1 MSIVSGRDAESGSR
15 RPAQHWMRRPV
26 RRTAHRARPVP
37 PPEVRCTGVSPVGSC
52 RHPRGRPAATSSAAS
67 LARRKSRS
75 GSATR
80 YLAKPTPAS
89 GGTARL
95 VITAVAHAETR
106 RSSAHGG
113 NLRQES
119 AGNWP
124 GDLLCRRAG
133 GDCSAGFPRRCRVS
147 CRRAVWGQ
155 AGAPAAVAPVR
166 ARARTNELDA
176 GERRPMIGDEERPAS
191 RLWLPG
197 RGLLGWVSGVVRP
210 GGVGLTATHSA
221 ARAGGG
227 HDHVIRGPGC
237 SVSSPGAAGPAQ
249 DDRLARPGQ
258 AALPVLSRCRLWG
271 VAGGGAAGCSASV
284 SRCQARVSS
293 LRATAVVAIFF
304 PRRRA
309 RAS

>member
-67 LARRKSRS
+67 LARRESRS

-113 NLRQES
+113 NLCQES

-133 GDCSAGFPRRCRVS
+133 GDCIAGFPRRCRVS
-147 CRRAVWGQ
+147 CRRAAVGQ

-176 GERRPMIGDEERPAS
+176 GERRPMIGGGEQPAS
-191 RLWLPG
+191 RFMVAWAGFAWGGSPELCGLAEWISQPPIRPPG
-197 RGLLGWVSGVVRP
+197 RAGAMTMSSG
-210 GGVGLTATHSA
+210 
-221 ARAGGG
+221 ARAAQS
-227 HDHVIRGPGC
+227 VRRARRGRLRMIYELARARRPFRAC
-237 SVSSPGAAGPAQ
+237 HGAA
-249 DDRLARPGQ
+249 
-258 AALPVLSRCRLWG
+258 VWG

-284 SRCQARVSS
+284 SRCAR
-293 LRATAVVAIFF
+293 RG
-304 PRRRA
+304 
-309 RAS
+309 